1 MKKQIDDEKNEKI
14 DITKKLSENIE
25 IVEKKLDIKNEEL
38 INQISQSTKLYLMIE
53 NQKKEID
60 NLKNYK
66 FE

>member
-25 IVEKKLDIKNEEL
+25 IVEKKLDIKNEE
-38 INQISQSTKLYLMIE
+38 IKNQISQSTKLYLMIE

-60 NLKNYK
+60 N
-66 FE
+66 